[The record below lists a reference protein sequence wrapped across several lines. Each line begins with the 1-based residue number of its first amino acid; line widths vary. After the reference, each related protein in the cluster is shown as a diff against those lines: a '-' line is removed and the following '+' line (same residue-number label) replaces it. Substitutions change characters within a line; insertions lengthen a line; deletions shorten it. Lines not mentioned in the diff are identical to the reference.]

1 MDNIEIY
8 ISAIKS
14 VLAAHGVDYDELDET
29 FTVLDELFF
38 QLSEAR
44 DEERI
49 AEERREAS
57 SRRRMTMPY
66 KQLFVLCSRC
76 ADNLAVIS
84 SVSLRRPISEKA
96 KCRECGKLTWCDE
109 YIVSNRDE

>member
-1 MDNIEIY
+1 
-8 ISAIKS
+8 
-14 VLAAHGVDYDELDET
+14 
-29 FTVLDELFF
+29 
-38 QLSEAR
+38 
-44 DEERI
+44 
-49 AEERREAS
+49 
-57 SRRRMTMPY
+57 MPY